1 MKTFP
6 IVVEFP
12 DEFKEEDVLY
22 NIMSNLDFE
31 GYEKV
36 GIRFKTNPV
45 LTAKYQRLM
54 ETLGLISVVQ
64 PSKIK
69 T

>member
-12 DEFKEEDVLY
+12 DDFKEEDVLY

-31 GYEKV
+31 GYENV

-54 ETLGLISVVQ
+54 ETIGLISVVQ